1 MNKKVSIGV
10 TLALIIISIALTVSI
25 TTVVAM
31 RQFNSIVSDVGKRQV
46 MFGYITDIDKLVR
59 EHLQNIDEE
68 KLRTSLA
75 KGYIA
80 GLDDPYA
87 AYLSADEY
95 AAELSAQE
103 GKVTG
108 FGVELLRSNTGEIVV
123 SGVQKNSP
131 AAAAGLQ
138 KYDVIT
144 AVDSTPIAEI
154 GLTEALKRLAN
165 NKKIILTYTR

>member
-80 GLDDPYA
+80 GLDDP
-87 AYLSADEY
+87 
-95 AAELSAQE
+95 
-103 GKVTG
+103 
-108 FGVELLRSNTGEIVV
+108 
-123 SGVQKNSP
+123 
-131 AAAAGLQ
+131 
-138 KYDVIT
+138 
-144 AVDSTPIAEI
+144 
-154 GLTEALKRLAN
+154 
-165 NKKIILTYTR
+165 